1 MHVAHGFHTA
11 VLTEGRVWWMP
22 PDGSLH
28 GPAADHLML
37 FNLISLGVLFL
48 LAQLLLIFPRQS
60 DRNPGSCHPERPVSA
75 ANGKSKDLLSSS
87 RAQKLFWKYEILP
100 LIALTILYTGLAIAA
115 QRLWAANRFQGASPQ
130 ALQVEVTG
138 VQFQWYFRY
147 PGQDRTFGA
156 TRPDLVNAP
165 AGNPL
170 GLDPTDP
177 RGNDDI
183 VSSVLTLP
191 AGRETDLGIRSL
203 DVIHGF
209 FIPGMRVKQN
219 AVPGM
224 EMHIHFTP
232 TVPGDYP
239 ILCSQVCGLGHARMQ
254 AHLRVVPEAEYEK
267 WLTNHTP
274 KGAGE

>member
-1 MHVAHGFHTA
+1 MHVAHGFHLA
-11 VLTEGRVWWMP
+11 ALTEGRVWWMP

-28 GPAADHLML
+28 GPAADHLMW
-37 FNLISLGVLFL
+37 FNLAALGALFL
-48 LAQLLLIFPRQS
+48 LAQVLLVLVFLRRAKRKTCS
-60 DRNPGSCHPERPVSA
+60 SA
-75 ANGKSKDLLSSS
+75 PLSTQDDKWGMW
-87 RAQKLFWKYEILP
+87 RYELLP

-147 PGQDRTFGA
+147 PGPDKIFGR
-156 TRPDLVNAP
+156 TRPELVNAP

-170 GLDPTDP
+170 GLDSTDSHSK
-177 RGNDDI
+177 DDI
-183 VSSVLTLP
+183 ISSVLILP
-191 AGRETDLGIRSL
+191 AGREVDLGIRSL

-209 FIPGMRVKQN
+209 FVPGMRVKQN

-232 TVPGDYP
+232 TVAGDYP
-239 ILCSQVCGLGHARMQ
+239 VLCSQVCGSGHARMQ
-254 AHLRVVPEAEYEK
+254 AHLRVVSESEYEK
-267 WLTNHTP
+267 WLAGRTKTIAE
-274 KGAGE
+274 GATS

>member
-1 MHVAHGFHTA
+1 MPAPGAFINKT
-11 VLTEGRVWWMP
+11 VWWMP

-28 GPAADHLML
+28 GPAADHLMW
-37 FNLISLGVLFL
+37 FNLVALGVLL
-48 LAQLLLIFPRQS
+48 LIAQILLIFIFFRRTNRSRAATERQ
-60 DRNPGSCHPERPVSA
+60 
-75 ANGKSKDLLSSS
+75 DLLFSS
-87 RAQKLFWKYEILP
+87 RSKTLLWKYELLP

-147 PGQDRTFGA
+147 PGPDGIFGT
-156 TRPDLVNAP
+156 TRPELVNAP

-170 GLDPTDP
+170 GLDPADP
-177 RGNDDI
+177 HSKDDI
-183 VSSVLTLP
+183 VSSMLILP
-191 AGRETDLGIRSL
+191 AGHEVDLGIRSL

-209 FIPGMRVKQN
+209 FVPGMRVKQN

-232 TVPGDYP
+232 TVAGDYP
-239 ILCSQVCGLGHARMQ
+239 VLCSQVCGLGHARMQ
-254 AHLRVVPEAEYEK
+254 AHLRVVSESEYEK
-267 WLTNHTP
+267 WLAGRTKTMAE
-274 KGAGE
+274 GAAS